1 MRTLTTEPAVISPAA
16 ALTTTGGPILP
27 AIIADAG
34 EQAAR
39 RFIEFFTA
47 TIRNGNTRRAYAR
60 AVGDFLAW
68 CQLGGLSLS
77 GIEPVHV
84 AAYIEQLTRSK
95 AAPTVKQHL
104 AAIGMLFDWLTSGGI
119 LPFNPA
125 ASVRG
130 PKHVVKRGK
139 TPVLTA
145 GEARQLLNSI
155 PLKIGPEPKE
165 GAGKWVSVLFSRGK

>member
-1 MRTLTTEPAVISPAA
+1 MAQ
-16 ALTTTGGPILP
+16 
-27 AIIADAG
+27 AG
-34 EQAAR
+34 DHAAR

-47 TIRNGNTRRAYAR
+47 TIRNGNTRRAYAK
-60 AVGDFLAW
+60 AVADFLAY
-68 CQLGGLSLS
+68 CQRSGLTLP
-77 GIEPVHV
+77 GTEPVHV

-130 PKHVVKRGK
+130 PKCSVKRGK
-139 TPVLTA
+139 TPELTA
-145 GEARQLLNSI
+145 KEACDLLDSI
-155 PLKIGPEPKE
+155 AIYGIDEQTKQPDPTPPILIGLRDR
-165 GAGKWVSVLFSRGK
+165 ALIALMVYSFARVSAAIGMQVAD